1 MSDTD
6 QSIKDDVATNQPAN
20 DNAKV
25 IIYSTTWCAFCK
37 TEEQYLQKL
46 GVEYIKKDVEEDKEA
61 YEELMQK
68 IGGSF
73 QGVPVTDIAGSLVL
87 GFDRAKID
95 SFLKEKEL
103 IPAAT

>member
-1 MSDTD
+1 MNEDASTPNT
-6 QSIKDDVATNQPAN
+6 TNNHRSVDP
-20 DNAKV
+20 KV

-46 GVEYIKKDVEEDKEA
+46 GVEYVKKDVEEDKEA

-68 IGGSF
+68 IGGNF
-73 QGVPVTDIAGSLVL
+73 QGVPVTDIAGEIVL

-95 SFLKEKEL
+95 ATLKAKEL
-103 IPAAT
+103 LAA